1 MDELAFVV
9 FLVSMLYGPGYHL
22 VGDLGRKENGRFIS
36 GQYHISRQNSGFPQ
50 SNRHIPVDSDLHGPE
65 GWNPMENTGKSVIS
79 FSSSKSR
86 VDPERIA
93 PRAAPP
99 GEL

>member
-1 MDELAFVV
+1 
-9 FLVSMLYGPGYHL
+9 MLYGPGYHL
-22 VGDLGRKENGRFIS
+22 VCDLGRKENGRFIS
-36 GQYHISRQNSGFPQ
+36 GQYEISRQKSGVPQ
-50 SNRHIPVDSDLHGPE
+50 SNRRIPVDSDLHGPE
-65 GWNPMENTGKSVIS
+65 GWNPVENTGISVIS

-86 VDPERIA
+86 VDLERTA